1 MASLMEVIE
10 RFAPIS
16 LGLGIIVL
24 LLGGY
29 WLVHGSVAIARR
41 LGVSTLVV
49 GLTVVAIGTSSPEL
63 FFNVIAATSGHTELS
78 FGNVMGSNIANIGL
92 ILGISAVAAPLAVH
106 GRVINKEL
114 PWLIGV
120 SVAIVPLALL
130 RLGTSK
136 HGFHW
141 VDGLLMLVV
150 FAVFLRIWYRMGRR
164 EAAADPMLRELSQET
179 KAGPLPSIPAAVA
192 FVVAGLV
199 LLLAG
204 GKLSETGAVTVARWI
219 GFSDA
224 LIGLTVVA
232 IATSL
237 PELIT
242 SIMAVR
248 KGHTDLAVGNVVGS
262 NFCNLLLVLGA
273 TATIADVP
281 VPEWG
286 WFDLSMMIAITLALL
301 LLAKTGRHSITRRR
315 GVALLVAY
323 VAYIAFGVARELW
336 L

>member
-1 MASLMEVIE
+1 MTSLMEVIE

-16 LGLGIIVL
+16 LFVGILALV
-24 LLGGY
+24 LGGY

-41 LGVSTLVV
+41 LGVSSLVV

-78 FGNVMGSNIANIGL
+78 FGNVMGSNLANIGL
-92 ILGISAVAAPLAVH
+92 VLGLSAVWAPLAVH

-114 PWLIGV
+114 PWLVFV
-120 SVAIVPLALL
+120 SVAMVGLALIP
-130 RLGTSK
+130 LGA
-136 HGFHW
+136 HGFHRFEG
-141 VDGLLMLVV
+141 VVMLVV
-150 FAVFLRIWYRMGRR
+150 FTLFLVIWYRMGRR

-224 LIGLTVVA
+224 LIGLTVAA

-286 WFDLSMMIAITLALL
+286 WFDLTMMIVITMVLL
-301 LLAKTGRHSITRRR
+301 LFAKTHHHSITRWE
-315 GVALLVAY
+315 GVVLVVLY
-323 VAYIAFGVARELW
+323 VGYIAFGVARELW

>member
-24 LLGGY
+24 LLGGH

-41 LGVSTLVV
+41 AGISTLVV

-114 PWLIGV
+114 PWLVLV
-120 SVAIVPLALL
+120 SVAMVGLALIP
-130 RLGTSK
+130 LGA
-136 HGFHW
+136 HGFHRFEGVVMLAIFILLLGIW
-141 VDGLLMLVV
+141 V
-150 FAVFLRIWYRMGRR
+150 RMGRR
-164 EAAADPMLRELSQET
+164 EPAEPVFEELSEET
-179 KAGPLPSIPAAVA
+179 GAGPLPSIPAAVA
-192 FVVAGLV
+192 FVVAGLA

-204 GKLSETGAVTVARWI
+204 GKLSETGAVTLARWL
-219 GFSDA
+219 GWSDA
-224 LIGLTVVA
+224 LIGLTIVA
-232 IATSL
+232 FATSL
-237 PELIT
+237 PELAT

-286 WFDLSMMIAITLALL
+286 WFDLTMMIVITLVLL
-301 LLAKTGRHSITRRR
+301 LFAMTHRHCITRWG
-315 GVALLVAY
+315 GVWLLVLY
-323 VAYIAFGVARELW
+323 VGYMTFGVLRETL
-336 L
+336 

>member
-16 LGLGIIVL
+16 LGLGIVVL
-24 LLGGY
+24 LLGGH

-41 LGVSTLVV
+41 AGISTLVV

-114 PWLIGV
+114 PWLVLV
-120 SVAIVPLALL
+120 SVAMVGLALIP
-130 RLGTSK
+130 LGA
-136 HGFHW
+136 HGFQRFEGVVMLAIFILLLGIW
-141 VDGLLMLVV
+141 V
-150 FAVFLRIWYRMGRR
+150 RMGRR
-164 EAAADPMLRELSQET
+164 EPAEPVFEELSQET
-179 KAGPLPSIPAAVA
+179 GAGPLPSIPAAVA
-192 FVVAGLV
+192 FVVAGLA

-204 GKLSETGAVTVARWI
+204 GKLSETGAVTLARWL
-219 GFSDA
+219 GWSDA
-224 LIGLTVVA
+224 LIGLTIVA
-232 IATSL
+232 FATSL
-237 PELIT
+237 PELAT

-273 TATIADVP
+273 TATIASVP

-286 WFDLSMMIAITLALL
+286 WFDLTMMIVITMVLL
-301 LLAKTGRHSITRRR
+301 LFAKTHHHSITRWE
-315 GVALLVAY
+315 GVWLLVLY
-323 VAYIAFGVARELW
+323 VGYMTFGVLRETL
-336 L
+336 